1 MRKWLYRIH
10 LYGGLL
16 CFPYLIVFGFSSLN
30 FNHRFAFANP
40 DPSQASWEAA
50 VRVDNLAENMP
61 QAESLRDSL
70 GLMGWPLPWETKR
83 DSASGVFQFGLV
95 RPGKHYTISYYPE
108 RGFARVE
115 EQRFGFWRVFNNLH
129 AMERIPGS
137 RFSALWPWYTEFC
150 TFFVLFA
157 GLSGIVLWTQGRRE
171 KLSGILVLAAVGGMS
186 LLFMLLVW
194 LRG

>member
-10 LYGGLL
+10 MYGGLL

-30 FNHRFAFANP
+30 FNHRFAFANHEP
-40 DPSQASWEAA
+40 TLASWEAA
-50 VRVDNLAENMP
+50 VRVAGLGEDMP
-61 QAESLRDSL
+61 QAEALRDSL
-70 GLMGWPLPWETKR
+70 GLMGWPLPWETER
-83 DSASGVFQFGLV
+83 DSGGVFQFGLS
-95 RPGKHYTISYYPE
+95 RPGKHYTVHYYPA

-115 EQRFGFWRVFNNLH
+115 EQRFGFWRVFGNLH

-157 GLSGIVLWTQGRRE
+157 GVSGIALWTQGRRE
-171 KLSGILVLAAVGGMS
+171 RLSGLVVLAAVSVLS